1 MEFSI
6 ATLLSHFSDNKLVA
20 AKLLERKLGCE
31 DEENVEKLQIILDA
45 LELIGI
51 LEKERGKYRRVQED
65 DLVEA
70 KLRCSSKGFCFA
82 IQDEE
87 DAEDIYVRELHLSN
101 AWNGDRVLVKVIK
114 EGTRRRSPEGEVKLI
129 LERANPSLLAQV
141 KKEEQEYQAIPLDDR
156 LLFELVLDQ
165 NGDNL
170 ENAVDHLVHVSVV
183 RYPIGEHPP
192 VGQVTRILGS
202 DAEAAADTDIV
213 CCKHDLSQRFNEE
226 IEKTASELPMTF
238 DPQSGEKRADW
249 RDVLTFTFTED
260 TQRDSLSFIETAFTL
275 ERTEEN
281 DIFTEERGD

>member
-141 KKEEQEYQAIPLDDR
+141 KKKNKNIRPSPWTIAYFLNWFSIKMAI
-156 LLFELVLDQ
+156 
-165 NGDNL
+165 
-170 ENAVDHLVHVSVV
+170 
-183 RYPIGEHPP
+183 I
-192 VGQVTRILGS
+192 
-202 DAEAAADTDIV
+202 
-213 CCKHDLSQRFNEE
+213 
-226 IEKTASELPMTF
+226 
-238 DPQSGEKRADW
+238 
-249 RDVLTFTFTED
+249 
-260 TQRDSLSFIETAFTL
+260 
-275 ERTEEN
+275 
-281 DIFTEERGD
+281 